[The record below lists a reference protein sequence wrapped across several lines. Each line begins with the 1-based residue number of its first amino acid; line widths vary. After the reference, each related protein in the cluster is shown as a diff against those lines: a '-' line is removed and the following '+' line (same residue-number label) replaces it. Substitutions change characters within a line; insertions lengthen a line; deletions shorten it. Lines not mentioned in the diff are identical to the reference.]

1 MEPSKGKNLRNRRR
15 RKGVL
20 KMGKQAKK
28 LRQLLAENDYLVAPC
43 AFDALTA
50 RAIQAAGFQVAGTT
64 GYGMHGAVLGQPDTG
79 LLALNETVEILNKM
93 VDAVDIPVLADAEGG
108 YGSAMNVIRA
118 VMEYEKTGVGG
129 LFIEDQKQPPNCP
142 FIKAPELISTNE
154 MIGKIQAA
162 VATREDPNLVIIA
175 RTDAPFEEAI
185 ERANAY
191 MEAGADMVKII
202 PKTRDELEVLPS
214 RVNGPIH
221 LGLYANKGINDGM
234 TAADCGKLGY
244 KIITFPMSCLF
255 AQVAASMSVLKFIK
269 ENGTDE
275 GYPGEMMAFND
286 YLKFVGVDHYK
297 ELAAKYLKD

>member
-1 MEPSKGKNLRNRRR
+1 MVR
-15 RKGVL
+15 
-20 KMGKQAKK
+20 QTTK
-28 LRQLLAENDYLVAPC
+28 LRELLATNDYLVAPC
-43 AFDALTA
+43 AYDALSA
-50 RAIQAAGFQVAGTT
+50 RAIQAAGFKIAGTT

-79 LLALNETVEILNKM
+79 LLALNETVSILSKM
-93 VDAVDIPVLADAEGG
+93 ADAVDIPILADAEGG
-108 YGSAMNVIRA
+108 YGSAMNVIRTIK
-118 VMEYEKTGVGG
+118 EYEKTGVGG

-142 FIKAPELISTNE
+142 FIKAPELVSTDE
-154 MIGKIQAA
+154 MVGKIRAA
-162 VATREDPNLVIIA
+162 VDTRKDKDLVIIA

-191 MEAGADMVKII
+191 MEAGADMVKIL
-202 PKTRDELEVLPS
+202 PKTREELEALPS

-255 AQVAASMSVLKFIK
+255 ANVAATMSILQYIQ

-275 GYPGEMMAFND
+275 GYTGKVMQFNE
-286 YLKFVGVDHYK
+286 YLKFIGVDEYK
-297 ELAAKYLKD
+297 TLISKYP

>member
-1 MEPSKGKNLRNRRR
+1 
-15 RKGVL
+15 
-20 KMGKQAKK
+20 MGKQSKK

-154 MIGKIQAA
+154 MVGKIEAA

-202 PKTRDELEVLPS
+202 PKTRDELEALPS

-234 TAADCGKLGY
+234 TADDCGKLGY

-255 AQVAASMSVLKFIK
+255 AQVAASMSILKYIK

-286 YLKFVGVDHYK
+286 YLKFVGVDRYK
-297 ELAAKYLKD
+297 ELAAKFLKE

>member
-1 MEPSKGKNLRNRRR
+1 MI
-15 RKGVL
+15 
-20 KMGKQAKK
+20 MGRQTTK
-28 LRQLLAENDYLVAPC
+28 LRELLSTNDYLVAPC
-43 AFDALTA
+43 AYDALSA
-50 RAIQAAGFQVAGTT
+50 RAIQAAGFKVAGTT

-79 LLALNETVEILNKM
+79 LLALNETVSILSKM
-93 VDAVDIPVLADAEGG
+93 ADAVDIPILADAEGG
-108 YGSAMNVIRA
+108 YGSAMNVIRTIK
-118 VMEYEKTGVGG
+118 EYEKTGVGG

-142 FIKAPELISTNE
+142 FIKAPELISTDE
-154 MIGKIQAA
+154 MVGKIRAA
-162 VATREDPNLVIIA
+162 VDTRKDKDLVIIA

-191 MEAGADMVKII
+191 MEAGADMVKIL
-202 PKTRDELEVLPS
+202 PKTREELEALPS

-255 AQVAASMSVLKFIK
+255 ANVAATMSILQYIQ

-275 GYPGEMMAFND
+275 GYTGKVMQFNE
-286 YLKFVGVDHYK
+286 YLKFIGVDEYK
-297 ELAAKYLKD
+297 TLISKYL